1 MIDKRKLVDSIEKYY
16 LNGLTEAVKFK
27 IKNNVLVIPF
37 STTNRDVVGEVILPI
52 ELPNAEFGIYETTP
66 LLKQLSILDTNLDI
80 QYQEKYGIVEKLLIE
95 DNQYKMMF
103 STSDISLIPR
113 TGNVTRENYTLIY
126 AMEPDFVTRF
136 IDCKKAL
143 GPNIK
148 TFTLEP
154 QTDTAR
160 IILGDSDPS
169 GYANKLEFNIPAV
182 TEGFPFASLLFPSD
196 VLKEILSANKNFD
209 SAEMKVDGEGLM
221 SLYFTEDDITSQ
233 YYIMASIN

>member
-16 LNGLTEAVKFK
+16 LNGLTEAVKFN
-27 IKNNVLVIPF
+27 IKNNVLMVPF
-37 STTNRDVVGEVILPI
+37 STINRDVVGKITLPI
-52 ELPNAEFGIYETTP
+52 ELPDAEFGIFETSP
-66 LLKQLSILDTNLDI
+66 LLKLLHILDTNIEI
-80 QYQEKYGIVEKLLIE
+80 QYQEKFSIVEKLLIE

-113 TGNVTRENYTLIY
+113 TGNITEENYTLTY

-143 GPNIK
+143 GPDIK

-160 IILGDSDPS
+160 IILGDPS

-196 VLKEILSANKNFD
+196 VLKEILSANKNFNT
-209 SAEMKVDGEGLM
+209 AEMKVDGEGLM

>member
-16 LNGLTEAVKFK
+16 LNGLTEAVKFN
-27 IKNNVLVIPF
+27 IKNNVLTIPF
-37 STTNRDVVGEVILPI
+37 STTNRDVVGEVTLPI
-52 ELPNAEFGIYETTP
+52 ELPNAEFGIFETTP
-66 LLKQLSILDTNLDI
+66 LLKLLHILDTNVDI
-80 QYQEKYGIVEKLLIE
+80 QYQEKFGIVEKLLIE

-103 STSDISLIPR
+103 SASDISLIPK
-113 TGNVTRENYTLIY
+113 TPNAIDVIYQLTY

-143 GPNIK
+143 GSDIK

-160 IILGDSDPS
+160 IILGDPS
-169 GYANKLEFNIPAV
+169 GYANKLEFSIPSV

-209 SAEMKVDGEGLM
+209 SAEMKVNEDGLM
-221 SLYFTEDDITSQ
+221 NLMFIEGDAISQ
-233 YYIMASIN
+233 YFIMASLN

>member
-1 MIDKRKLVDSIEKYY
+1 MIDKRKLVDTIEKYY
-16 LNGLTEAVKFK
+16 LNGLTEAVKFN
-27 IKNNVLVIPF
+27 IKNNVLTIPF
-37 STTNRDVVGEVILPI
+37 STTNRDVVGEVTLPI
-52 ELPNAEFGIYETTP
+52 ELPDAEFGIFETSP
-66 LLKQLSILDTNLDI
+66 LLKLLNILDTNVDI
-80 QYQEKYGIVEKLLIE
+80 QYQEKFGIVEKLLIE

-103 STSDISLIPR
+103 SASDISLIPK
-113 TGNVTRENYTLIY
+113 TPNAIDVTYQLTY

-143 GPNIK
+143 GPDIK

-160 IILGDSDPS
+160 IILGDPS

-209 SAEMKVDGEGLM
+209 TAEMKVNEDGLM
-221 SLYFTEDDITSQ
+221 NLMFIEGDAISQ
-233 YYIMASIN
+233 YFIMASLN

>member
-1 MIDKRKLVDSIEKYY
+1 MIDKRKLVDTIEKYY
-16 LNGLTEAVKFK
+16 LNGLTEAVKFN
-27 IKNNVLVIPF
+27 IKNNVLTIPF

-52 ELPNAEFGIYETTP
+52 ELPDAEFGIFETTP
-66 LLKQLSILDTNLDI
+66 LLKLLHILDTNVDI
-80 QYQEKYGIVEKLLIE
+80 QYQEKFNIIEKLLIE

-103 STSDISLIPR
+103 SASDISLIPK
-113 TGNVTRENYTLIY
+113 TPNANNVTYQLTY

-143 GPNIK
+143 GPDIK

-154 QTDTAR
+154 QTDTTR
-160 IILGDSDPS
+160 IILGDPS

-196 VLKEILSANKNFD
+196 VLKEILAANKNFD
-209 SAEMKVDGEGLM
+209 SAEMKVNEDGLM
-221 SLYFTEDDITSQ
+221 NLMFVEGDAISQ
-233 YYIMASIN
+233 YFIMASLN

>member
-16 LNGLTEAVKFK
+16 LNGLTEAVKFN
-27 IKNNVLVIPF
+27 IKNNVLHIPF
-37 STTNRDVVGEVILPI
+37 STTNRDVVGEVTLPI

-66 LLKQLSILDTNLDI
+66 LLKLLNILDTNVDI
-80 QYQEKYGIVEKLLIE
+80 QYQEKFGIVEKLLIE

-103 STSDISLIPR
+103 SASDISLIPK
-113 TGNVTRENYTLIY
+113 TPNAVDVTYQLTY

-143 GPNIK
+143 GPDIK

-154 QTDTAR
+154 QSETAR
-160 IILGDSDPS
+160 IILGDPS
-169 GYANKLEFNIPAV
+169 GYANKLEFNIPAI

-209 SAEMKVDGEGLM
+209 SAEMKVNEDGLM
-221 SLYFTEDDITSQ
+221 NLMFVEGDAISQ
-233 YYIMASIN
+233 YFIMASLN

>member
-16 LNGLTEAVKFK
+16 LNGLTEAVKFN

-37 STTNRDVVGEVILPI
+37 STTNRDVVGEVTLPI
-52 ELPNAEFGIYETTP
+52 ELPDAEFGIFETSP
-66 LLKQLSILDTNLDI
+66 LLKLLNILDTNVDI
-80 QYQEKYGIVEKLLIE
+80 QYQEKFGIVEKLLIE

-103 STSDISLIPR
+103 SASDISLIPK
-113 TGNVTRENYTLIY
+113 TPNAIDVTYQLTY

-143 GPNIK
+143 GPDIK

-160 IILGDSDPS
+160 IILGDPS

-209 SAEMKVDGEGLM
+209 TAEMKVNEDGLM
-221 SLYFTEDDITSQ
+221 NLMFVEGDAISQ
-233 YYIMASIN
+233 YFIMASLN

>member
-16 LNGLTEAVKFK
+16 LNGLTEAVKFN

-37 STTNRDVVGEVILPI
+37 STTNRDVVGKITLPI
-52 ELPNAEFGIYETTP
+52 ELPNAEFGIFETAP
-66 LLKQLSILDTNLDI
+66 LLKLLNILDTNVDI
-80 QYQEKYGIVEKLLIE
+80 QYQEKFGIVEKLLIE

-103 STSDISLIPR
+103 SASDISLIPK
-113 TGNVTRENYTLIY
+113 TPNVVDVTYQLTY
-126 AMEPDFVTRF
+126 AIEPDFVTRF

-143 GPNIK
+143 GPDIK

-154 QTDTAR
+154 QPDTAR
-160 IILGDSDPS
+160 IILGGSS
-169 GYANKLEFNIPAV
+169 GYANKLEFNIPAK
-182 TEGFPFASLLFPSD
+182 TEGFPFTSLLFPSD

-233 YYIMASIN
+233 YFIMASLT

>member
-16 LNGLTEAVKFK
+16 LNGLTEAVKFN
-27 IKNNVLVIPF
+27 IKNNVLHIPF
-37 STTNRDVVGEVILPI
+37 STTNRDVVGEVTLPI
-52 ELPNAEFGIYETTP
+52 ELPNAKFGIFETTP
-66 LLKQLSILDTNLDI
+66 LLKLLNILDINVDI
-80 QYQEKYGIVEKLLIE
+80 QYQEKFGIVEKLLIE

-103 STSDISLIPR
+103 SASDISLIPK
-113 TGNVTRENYTLIY
+113 TPNAIDVTYQLTY

-143 GPNIK
+143 GSDIK

-154 QTDTAR
+154 QSETAR
-160 IILGDSDPS
+160 IILGDPS
-169 GYANKLEFNIPAV
+169 GYANKLEFNIPAK

-209 SAEMKVDGEGLM
+209 NAEMKVNEDGLM
-221 SLYFTEDDITSQ
+221 NLMFVEGDAVSQ
-233 YYIMASIN
+233 YFIMASLN

>member
-16 LNGLTEAVKFK
+16 LNGLTEAVKFN

-37 STTNRDVVGEVILPI
+37 STTNRDVVGEITLPI
-52 ELPNAEFGIYETTP
+52 ELPNAEFGIFETTP
-66 LLKQLSILDTNLDI
+66 LLKLLHILDINVDI
-80 QYQEKYGIVEKLLIE
+80 QYQEKFGIVEKLLIE

-103 STSDISLIPR
+103 SASDISLIPK
-113 TGNVTRENYTLIY
+113 TPNAIDVTYQLTY

-143 GPNIK
+143 GPDIK

-154 QTDTAR
+154 QPDTAR
-160 IILGDSDPS
+160 IILGDPS

-209 SAEMKVDGEGLM
+209 TAEMKVNEDGLM
-221 SLYFTEDDITSQ
+221 NLMFVEGDASSQ
-233 YYIMASIN
+233 YFIMASLN